1 QALIPKGQPELD
13 GHDNSTLFL
22 TKADP
27 PTRVIYQLWGRPG
40 NRWALSMGKWKVV
53 YYGKKEPRQADW
65 QLYDL
70 NSDTRESNNLAKKH
84 PDKVKQLHELFLK
97 ERAKDRKTKSNL

>member
-1 QALIPKGQPELD
+1 GQAELD